1 MTGDSLVREHPL
13 EGLAKQAPQV
23 GAVARAI
30 EEATGP
36 RLAAIEQ
43 VLVRLEQLIAA
54 VNEKTDVVLN
64 RTSRFLFPVDDDTV
78 LVRSMVGYLYCSRND
93 HAVLS
98 CLADSGEFEP
108 GLRRLLERVLEPG
121 MVFLDVGAHLG
132 LHTLAAARRVG
143 KSGRVFS
150 FEPTPATYKLLCQTL
165 RLNALD
171 DCVTARRAAAGRED
185 TTKPLYIGTISG
197 HNSLY
202 PLPGVETTVEVE
214 VVQLDN
220 ELPPAQ
226 HVDVAKIDVEG
237 AELDVL
243 SACRGS
249 SQKILAFSSSRNMDR
264 RI

>member
-1 MTGDSLVREHPL
+1 MTRCWSDP
-13 EGLAKQAPQV
+13 
-23 GAVARAI
+23 I
-30 EEATGP
+30 
-36 RLAAIEQ
+36 
-43 VLVRLEQLIAA
+43 
-54 VNEKTDVVLN
+54 
-64 RTSRFLFPVDDDTV
+64 
-78 LVRSMVGYLYCSRND
+78 VGYLYCSRND

-98 CLADSGEFEP
+98 CLAESGEFEP

-143 KSGRVFS
+143 NSGHVFS
-150 FEPTPATYKLLCQTL
+150 FEPTPVTYKLLCQTL
-165 RLNALD
+165 RLNGLD

-185 TTKPLYIGTISG
+185 TTKPLYVGTISS

-202 PLPGVETTVEVE
+202 PLPGAETTVEVE

-220 ELPPAQ
+220 ELPPGQ

-243 SACRGS
+243 YGMSRIIAENPG
-249 SQKILAFSSSRNMDR
+249 ILIIAEYGPSHLARAGIAPPDWLSAFSSQGFQGYVIEEPSGQLRANR
-264 RI
+264 AG